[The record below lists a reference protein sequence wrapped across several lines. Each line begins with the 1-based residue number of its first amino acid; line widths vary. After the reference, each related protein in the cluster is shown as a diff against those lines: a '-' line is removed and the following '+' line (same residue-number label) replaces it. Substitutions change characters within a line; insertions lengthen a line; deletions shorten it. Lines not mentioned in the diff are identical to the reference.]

1 MANRGPS
8 SETSSST
15 LTEVQTNATNYTTR
29 SAALFKIV
37 ASRSLITSRVLNWD
51 YRGSGTDED
60 PFAIEFL
67 PNDPRDPMNFSQYKK
82 WSITL
87 LVAFVTLAVAFVSS
101 AYSGG
106 VGQIIEQFHC
116 SEEVVVLGISLFV
129 LGVCA
134 ETSCYREDSG

>member
-1 MANRGPS
+1 MANPGPS
-8 SETSSST
+8 SETSSNT
-15 LTEVQTNATNYTTR
+15 VTEVQTIATNYTTR

-37 ASRSLITSRVLNWD
+37 ASRSLIAPRVLNWN

-60 PFAIEFL
+60 PFAVEFL
-67 PNDPRDPMNFSQYKK
+67 PNDPLDPMNFSQCKK
-82 WSITL
+82 WFITL
-87 LVAFVTLAVAFVSS
+87 LVALTTLAVSFVSS

-116 SEEVVVLGISLFV
+116 SEEAVVLGISSFV

-134 ETSCYREDSG
+134 EISCYCQDAS